1 VNLCLSKVGD
11 FESPLQS
18 STVVITVAIAIVIPK
33 DVAGIDVSMSTVYFL
48 PCIARIVILVAAR
61 QRVVFTK
68 IIKGFERA
76 RRTLFYAVRK
86 YR

>member
-11 FESPLQS
+11 FESPLQC
-18 STVVITVAIAIVIPK
+18 STVIITVAIAIVIPK

-48 PCIARIVILVAAR
+48 LCIARIVILVVVR
-61 QRVVFTK
+61 QLVVIAK
-68 IIKGFERA
+68 IIRGFERA